1 LSTVRPILDHEYR
14 DTLLGQFLED
24 DCLDE
29 LRQLAADFG
38 ARPYRV
44 FMIRTQWTGG
54 KRGRGVERV
63 ISETEILPT
72 PKIETVASINLQM
85 LDAGIDE
92 QGSLSIAEIS
102 PRYTENELLGRN
114 EDGSEIPDNETFS
127 WEVRLSR
134 GDAGEDKRRRYV
146 VRGVPDYRPT
156 ELQWKVSLIR
166 AGSDRQA
173 DGAPR

>member
-1 LSTVRPILDHEYR
+1 MSTVRPILDHEYR
-14 DTLLGQFLED
+14 NTLLGQFLED

-29 LRQLAADFG
+29 LRQIAVDFG

-44 FMIRTQWTGG
+44 FWVRTQWTGG

-63 ISETEILPT
+63 IAETEILPT
-72 PKIETVASINLQM
+72 PKVESAASVNLQL
-85 LDAGIDE
+85 LDVGMDE
-92 QGSLSIAEIS
+92 QGALNISEIS
-102 PRYTENELLGRN
+102 PRYTENQLLGRN
-114 EDGSEIPDNETFS
+114 EDGSEIPDNETLF

-134 GDAGEDKRRRYV
+134 GDAGDDKNRRYMIK
-146 VRGVPDYRPT
+146 GVPDYRPT